1 MINKSELILDKLLT
15 KYTVYGKKRP
25 PLKQNAVKCTVY
37 NTIQ

>member
-25 PLKQNAVKCTVY
+25 PLNKML
-37 NTIQ
+37 